1 MGSSK
6 MVNMN
11 EAEKEF
17 FIRCIKGKERYVE
30 YGAGDSTALAKIFC
44 KNVLSIETDIEW
56 AKKTD
61 AYHCDLG
68 ATGAWGYP
76 QSEPSLSQLKYYF
89 SWARNYDIL
98 FIDGRYRVGVALHA
112 EPGLI
117 LLHDYERENYHVIE
131 RYMRIVDQVD
141 RLVLLRKKRKPIIT
155 LELLTQA
162 L

>member
-1 MGSSK
+1 MHSSHL
-6 MVNMN
+6 NMN
-11 EAEKEF
+11 KAEIAF
-17 FIRCIKGKERYVE
+17 FTKTIKGIDRYVE
-30 YGAGDSTALAKIFC
+30 YGAGVSTEIAKEHC
-44 KNVLSIETDIEW
+44 KSVLSIETDSEW

-61 AYHCDLG
+61 AYHCNLG

-76 QSEPSLSQLKYYF
+76 QSEPSLTQLKYYF

-117 LLHDYERENYHVIE
+117 LLHDYEREQYHVIE

-155 LELLTQA
+155 LELLTDA